1 MKFPVHLEIVAILP
15 YNCVVSSR
23 REYMAFIKHGDGKII
38 DVLDEN
44 ALTDEQKKSVKKM
57 SGQLVKQSDESTD
70 SSQTKKSGS

>member
-1 MKFPVHLEIVAILP
+1 
-15 YNCVVSSR
+15 
-23 REYMAFIKHGDGKII
+23 MAFFKYGDGKII

>member
-1 MKFPVHLEIVAILP
+1 MRFSVPPEIVAILP
-15 YNCVVSSR
+15 YNCVVSFR
-23 REYMAFIKHGDGKII
+23 REYMPFIKHGDGKII

-44 ALTDEQKKSVKKM
+44 DLTEEQKKSVKKM